1 MEGPVENKKILL
13 VEDNPK
19 DVMLTQRALDKAN
32 IANKLVIAEEG
43 VKSEPGKGSSFFF
56 TLPIASETA

>member
-1 MEGPVENKKILL
+1 MENKKILL

-19 DVMLTQRALDKAN
+19 DVTLTQHTLDKAI

-43 VKSEPGKGSSFFF
+43 VESEPGRVPPSFSHS
-56 TLPIASETA
+56 P